1 MTGRFG
7 VAAFSFTAHIALGTS
22 LVVLSVLSADTLPTP
37 RSVLAFHSVERVV
50 QLPQDIELPPQRP
63 FATPA
68 SSSSPTPYLAPTVAA
83 PVVAPEG
90 IQPETTLNHTA
101 ADVRG
106 RTGVDG
112 VEAGAFGFGDGLGV
126 TEPPPPLAP
135 TQPVRLRAGMTAPRK
150 VHDVAL
156 AYPARARAARAE
168 GLVVLEAIIDVE
180 GRVVSLRVLR
190 PVPLLTE
197 AALDAVRQWR
207 YEPAW
212 LNGQPVP
219 VVMTVTI
226 NFTLNQ

>member
-1 MTGRFG
+1 VTRRFG
-7 VAAFSFTAHIALGTS
+7 VAAFSVAAHIALGTG
-22 LVVLSVLSADTLPTP
+22 LGVLSVLSADTLPTP
-37 RSVLAFHSVERVV
+37 RSVLAFDSVD
-50 QLPQDIELPPQRP
+50 PI
-63 FATPA
+63 
-68 SSSSPTPYLAPTVAA
+68 
-83 PVVAPEG
+83 
-90 IQPETTLNHTA
+90 LNHTA

-112 VEAGAFGFGDGLGV
+112 VEAGGFGFGGGLGI

-135 TQPVRLRAGMTAPRK
+135 TQPVRLHWRMTPPRK
-150 VHDVAL
+150 VHDL
-156 AYPARARAARAE
+156 LPAYPAQARAARAE

-180 GRVVSLRVLR
+180 GRVASLRVLR

-219 VVMTVTI
+219 VVMTVTV
-226 NFTLNQ
+226 NFTLDR